1 MSISIY
7 LYTGPS
13 EGRNQEFKSLK
24 NRLKIDKRF
33 QIGFHSNLKMPHK
46 RKNEHLNHSSS
57 QEIDKM
63 IESLIPMDMWLYEF
77 GKRLFQARW
86 NFFKTGI
93 YIQPNHPPYPGIC
106 PKEVYPIALRYG
118 DPIETGATRLND
130 PSSPRGA
137 VLSCTSEGCQKRLIT
152 TSFRYKV
159 LVNS

>member
-1 MSISIY
+1 LSISIY

-46 RKNEHLNHSSS
+46 RKNENLNHSSS

-93 YIQPNHPPYPGIC
+93 YIQPNHPPYPDIRC
-106 PKEVYPIALRYG
+106 WSTHEVFNCTNDKYYG
-118 DPIETGATRLND
+118 NIFYN
-130 PSSPRGA
+130 
-137 VLSCTSEGCQKRLIT
+137 KT
-152 TSFRYKV
+152 TST
-159 LVNS
+159 

>member
-1 MSISIY
+1 MVWDFGRDGQVNEITEAGFHNYKTKCLFPLKYRIVYYGINKVSKYIY
-7 LYTGPS
+7 IFQDFES
-13 EGRNQEFKSLK
+13 SL

-93 YIQPNHPPYPGIC
+93 YIQPNYPPYPGIC
-106 PKEVYPIALRYG
+106 PKDDTVLR
-118 DPIETGATRLND
+118 
-130 PSSPRGA
+130 
-137 VLSCTSEGCQKRLIT
+137 
-152 TSFRYKV
+152 
-159 LVNS
+159 

>member
-1 MSISIY
+1 MLNSTKVLKRAAERLENIFWFGI
-7 LYTGPS
+7 L
-13 EGRNQEFKSLK
+13 EEMDKSMKL
-24 NRLKIDKRF
+24 LRF

-93 YIQPNHPPYPGIC
+93 YIQPNYPPYPGIC
-106 PKEVYPIALRYG
+106 PKDDTVLR
-118 DPIETGATRLND
+118 
-130 PSSPRGA
+130 
-137 VLSCTSEGCQKRLIT
+137 
-152 TSFRYKV
+152 
-159 LVNS
+159 